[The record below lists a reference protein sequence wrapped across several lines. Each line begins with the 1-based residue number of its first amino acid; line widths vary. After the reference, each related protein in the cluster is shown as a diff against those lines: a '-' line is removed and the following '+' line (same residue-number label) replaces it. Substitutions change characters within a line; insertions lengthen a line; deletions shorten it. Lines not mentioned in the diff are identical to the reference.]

1 METRTHT
8 VYSKYLMVWLT
19 LLLLTGM
26 TITAAG
32 LQFGHWSI
40 VAAILIAGVKGT
52 LVLFYFMHLRREP
65 VLFKV
70 TLTVAL
76 FTLVVIM
83 LLTFA
88 DVSFR

>member
-8 VYSKYLMVWLT
+8 VYSKYLMVWLA

-32 LQFGHWSI
+32 LQFGQWSI
-40 VAAILIAGVKGT
+40 LAAILIAGVKGT